1 MHDSASAA
9 TPITRLPAGFTLRPV
24 EDRDA
29 AALVALVD
37 ALYRTYP
44 GCILL
49 VEQEEPELLAPA
61 RAYAPAGGWWV
72 VEAAGKLLASV
83 AIRPSAYRS
92 GWGELR
98 KLYVDAR
105 AQGRGLGQALLA
117 FAECEMEAR
126 GWRRRH
132 LWTDSR
138 FDAAHR
144 LYCRAGWH
152 RQALTR
158 LLDDASNTTEFEFVK
173 QIRENQPPSRDSVES
188 LVRLGA

>member
-9 TPITRLPAGFTLRPV
+9 ASGAPSGSPASAAPALPAGFTLRPV
-24 EDRDA
+24 ADHDA
-29 AALVALVD
+29 AALIALVD
-37 ALYRTYP
+37 ALYRDYP

-49 VEQEEPELLAPA
+49 VEPEEPELLAPA
-61 RAYAPAGGWWV
+61 RAYAPDGGWWV
-72 VEAAGKLLASV
+72 AEAEGRLVASV
-83 AIRPSAYRS
+83 AVRPSAYRA

-98 KLYVDAR
+98 KLYVDGR

-117 FAECEMEAR
+117 FAEAEMDRR

-144 LYCRAGWH
+144 LYARAGWH
-152 RQALTR
+152 RQPLTR
-158 LLDDASNTTEFEFVK
+158 MLNDASNTTEFEFTK
-173 QIRENQPPSRDSVES
+173 QPV
-188 LVRLGA
+188 

>member
-1 MHDSASAA
+1 MQDSASAA
-9 TPITRLPAGFTLRPV
+9 AFRAPSGGPGAAAARLPAGITLRSV

-29 AALVALVD
+29 AALIALVD
-37 ALYRTYP
+37 TLYRDYP

-61 RAYAPAGGWWV
+61 RAYAPDGGWWV
-72 VEAAGKLLASV
+72 AEGEGRLLASV
-83 AIRPSAYRS
+83 AVRPSAYRP

-98 KLYVDAR
+98 KLYVDGR

-117 FAECEMEAR
+117 FAEAEMDLR

-144 LYCRAGWH
+144 LYTRAGWH
-152 RQALTR
+152 RRPLTR
-158 LLDDASNTTEFEFVK
+158 MLDDASNTTEFEFVK
-173 QIRENQPPSRDSVES
+173 QV
-188 LVRLGA
+188 G

>member
-9 TPITRLPAGFTLRPV
+9 ASGAASGFQRPRAPRLPAGVSLRPV

-29 AALVALVD
+29 AALIALVD
-37 ALYRTYP
+37 ALYRDYP

-61 RAYAPAGGWWV
+61 RAYAPDGGWWV
-72 VEAAGKLLASV
+72 AEGEGRLLASIAV
-83 AIRPSAYRS
+83 RPSAYRP

-98 KLYVDAR
+98 KLYVEGR

-117 FAECEMEAR
+117 FAEAEMDAR

-144 LYCRAGWH
+144 LYTRAGWH
-152 RQALTR
+152 RLPLTR
-158 LLDDASNTTEFEFVK
+158 MLNDASNTTEFEFVK
-173 QIRENQPPSRDSVES
+173 QT
-188 LVRLGA
+188 G